1 MNESILRVLE
11 SFGLDDAILKRG
23 QLRNREGIFRIDKN
37 SNTFCLEAS
46 LGDEKTVAFLSFND
60 DELQEMNI
68 LNDLVFSKNRGIKY
82 TLIVNK
88 DNFIEIYMDQH
99 FSNTKFESFHLKYNP
114 RKPSEKE
121 TILLFD
127 RGDNLGMADEF
138 NITYDPSNDSYITSR
153 KRRRAN

>member
-23 QLRNREGIFRIDKN
+23 EIRNREGIFRIDKN

-68 LNDLVFSKNRGIKY
+68 LNDLA
-82 TLIVNK
+82 
-88 DNFIEIYMDQH
+88 FIY
-99 FSNTKFESFHLKYNP
+99 
-114 RKPSEKE
+114 
-121 TILLFD
+121 FD
-127 RGDNLGMADEF
+127 
-138 NITYDPSNDSYITSR
+138 S
-153 KRRRAN
+153 